1 MAGTGS
7 CKWFSCVHSWWVDA
21 CKQIASSSSRLYI
34 RFLGEL
40 VNGNMNELN
49 NSHVNLEFSTSSSL
63 KKLYHLQHEFPFG
76 SVDFN
81 FLSKCVFRTIKHL
94 RASLHPLCVFKLQKL
109 DASLLD
115 CDFDVA
121 EIPPTSSSVWN
132 THERKNW
139 TKSSNPFG

>member
-94 RASLHPLCVFKLQKL
+94 RDITPSIVCIQITKVGRISIGLWFWCGWNSSYFFIRMKHTRKKKL
-109 DASLLD
+109 
-115 CDFDVA
+115 
-121 EIPPTSSSVWN
+121 N
-132 THERKNW
+132 
-139 TKSSNPFG
+139 